1 MQLLEWLKSWMSL
14 IPNNTSQLAIITS
27 LRVHPLHGCTNLK
40 EWKLNT
46 SFLKRFKVLEYQFRD
61 LILSNV
67 VKDEDFL
74 MEKFDAV
81 KGMNE
86 KQFMELVINEKADEY
101 RHFVR

>member
-1 MQLLEWLKSWMSL
+1 M
-14 IPNNTSQLAIITS
+14 
-27 LRVHPLHGCTNLK
+27 
-40 EWKLNT
+40 
-46 SFLKRFKVLEYQFRD
+46 LEYQFRD

-67 VKDEDFL
+67 VKDEFEDFL

>member
-1 MQLLEWLKSWMSL
+1 M
-14 IPNNTSQLAIITS
+14 
-27 LRVHPLHGCTNLK
+27 K

-67 VKDEDFL
+67 VKDEFEDFL

-81 KGMNE
+81 K
-86 KQFMELVINEKADEY
+86 V
-101 RHFVR
+101 